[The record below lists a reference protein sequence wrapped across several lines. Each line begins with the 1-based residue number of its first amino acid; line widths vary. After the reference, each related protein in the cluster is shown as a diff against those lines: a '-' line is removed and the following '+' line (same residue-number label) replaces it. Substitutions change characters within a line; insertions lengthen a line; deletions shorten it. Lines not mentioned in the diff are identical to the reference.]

1 MLNSPALTAPL
12 RCDPQRLRRFGNP
25 SVTGQFRPSKTE
37 IDMSSK
43 ALYTTNAGGYREA
56 TLEEI
61 MAGARAALNRRMRKG
76 TVMDSPKA
84 TADYLMARLAERD
97 FETFTLLHLDSRHR
111 LIACQELFRGTIDG
125 ASVHPREV
133 VKESLKHGSAAIII
147 AHNHPSGVAEPSQA
161 DEMITKR
168 LHEALALVDIRVL
181 DHVVIAKADYV
192 SFAARGLL

>member
-1 MLNSPALTAPL
+1 
-12 RCDPQRLRRFGNP
+12 
-25 SVTGQFRPSKTE
+25 
-37 IDMSSK
+37 MSSNT
-43 ALYTTNAGGYREA
+43 LYTTDASGFREA

-61 MAGARAALNRRMRKG
+61 MAGARTALSRHVWKG
-76 TVMDSPKA
+76 TLMDSPKA

-97 FETFTLLHLDSRHR
+97 FETFTLPHLDNRHR

-125 ASVHPREV
+125 ATVHPREV
-133 VKESLKHGSAAIII
+133 VKEALRHGSAAIIM

-168 LHEALALVDIRVL
+168 LREALALVDIRVL

-192 SFAARGLL
+192 SFAARGFV